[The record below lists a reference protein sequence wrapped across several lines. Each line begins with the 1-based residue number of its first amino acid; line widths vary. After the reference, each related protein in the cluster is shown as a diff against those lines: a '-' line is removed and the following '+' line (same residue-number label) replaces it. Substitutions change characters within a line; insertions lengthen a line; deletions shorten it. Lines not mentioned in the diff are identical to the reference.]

1 MHLFLATFLRDPG
14 RFLFLDPIW
23 SEKLRASR
31 AGVLLRATHQG
42 AGHGDP
48 SAPVDVQR
56 LLAVAVRRS
65 GVLVPR
71 QRRRRRARRHPPLQ
85 EILAHRL
92 RRVLN
97 GLSQCKN
104 AFGEATK
111 GFERKMDIIFRLL
124 FFLFH
129 VVFIPH
135 VCAVHAVQW

>member
-1 MHLFLATFLRDPG
+1 MHLFLATFLRDP
-14 RFLFLDPIW
+14 
-23 SEKLRASR
+23 LRASR
-31 AGVLLRATHQG
+31 AGVLRATHQG

-56 LLAVAVRRS
+56 LLAVAVRRG
-65 GVLVPR
+65 GVLVSR

-104 AFGEATK
+104 AFGEAIK

-129 VVFIPH
+129 VVLISH
-135 VCAVHAVQW
+135 VCACSTVVMNCAHGNLVL